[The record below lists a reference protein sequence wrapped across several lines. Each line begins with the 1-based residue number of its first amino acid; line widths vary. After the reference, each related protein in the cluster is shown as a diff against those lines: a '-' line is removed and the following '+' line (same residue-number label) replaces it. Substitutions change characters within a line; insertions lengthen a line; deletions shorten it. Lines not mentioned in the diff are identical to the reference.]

1 MVSIIDKVLV
11 KKVVYVTKVTN
22 IKLYESSLQLTIRFS
37 TVKVCILLHCKYLYI
52 LDKNKLFHIQTTIQ

>member
-37 TVKVCILLHCKYLYI
+37 TIKVCILLYCKYLP
-52 LDKNKLFHIQTTIQ
+52 LHT